1 VPGSEQCTNPSVA
14 SEAGVRSSSAAS
26 QSARGQ
32 MWRITTPPSQ
42 GVTTGTIRTGVGP
55 GAVPRTGHSGVML
68 ASPTDTILLVV
79 YYVLFVFYL
88 FIIGRLV
95 VEVVRGFAR
104 DWRPAGGTAVSLEL
118 MYRVTDPPV
127 KLLKKLIPA
136 IRIGN
141 ISLDLSM
148 MILLIVVY
156 IVMRIIDP
164 RGGT

>member
-1 VPGSEQCTNPSVA
+1 MS
-14 SEAGVRSSSAAS
+14 
-26 QSARGQ
+26 
-32 MWRITTPPSQ
+32 
-42 GVTTGTIRTGVGP
+42 
-55 GAVPRTGHSGVML
+55 
-68 ASPTDTILLVV
+68 ASPTYPILLAV

-104 DWRPAGGTAVSLEL
+104 DWRPAGGAAVGLEM

-127 KLLKKLIPA
+127 NLLKRLIPA

-148 MILLIVVY
+148 MILLLVVY
-156 IVMRIIDP
+156 IVMRVVDP
-164 RGGT
+164 RGF

>member
-1 VPGSEQCTNPSVA
+1 
-14 SEAGVRSSSAAS
+14 
-26 QSARGQ
+26 
-32 MWRITTPPSQ
+32 
-42 GVTTGTIRTGVGP
+42 
-55 GAVPRTGHSGVML
+55 ML
-68 ASPTDTILLVV
+68 ATPTDTILLVV

-127 KLLKKLIPA
+127 KLLKRLIPA
-136 IRIGN
+136 VRIGN
-141 ISLDLSM
+141 VSLDLSM

-156 IVMRIIDP
+156 IVMRVIDP
-164 RGGT
+164 R

>member
-1 VPGSEQCTNPSVA
+1 MST
-14 SEAGVRSSSAAS
+14 
-26 QSARGQ
+26 
-32 MWRITTPPSQ
+32 
-42 GVTTGTIRTGVGP
+42 
-55 GAVPRTGHSGVML
+55 
-68 ASPTDTILLVV
+68 SPTGPILLVV

-104 DWRPAGGTAVSLEL
+104 DWRPAGATAVSLEL

-136 IRIGN
+136 VRIGN

-156 IVMRIIDP
+156 IVMRVIDP
-164 RGGT
+164 RPLGMS

>member
-1 VPGSEQCTNPSVA
+1 MS
-14 SEAGVRSSSAAS
+14 
-26 QSARGQ
+26 
-32 MWRITTPPSQ
+32 
-42 GVTTGTIRTGVGP
+42 
-55 GAVPRTGHSGVML
+55 
-68 ASPTDTILLVV
+68 ASPAYPILLAV

-104 DWRPAGGTAVSLEL
+104 DWRPAGGTAVGLEM

-127 KLLKKLIPA
+127 NLLKRLIPA

-148 MILLIVVY
+148 MILLLVVY
-156 IVMRIIDP
+156 IVMRVVDP
-164 RGGT
+164 RF

>member
-1 VPGSEQCTNPSVA
+1 MS
-14 SEAGVRSSSAAS
+14 
-26 QSARGQ
+26 
-32 MWRITTPPSQ
+32 
-42 GVTTGTIRTGVGP
+42 
-55 GAVPRTGHSGVML
+55 
-68 ASPTDTILLVV
+68 ASPTYPILLVI

-104 DWRPAGGTAVSLEL
+104 EWRPAGGTAVGLEM

-127 KLLKKLIPA
+127 NLLKRLIPA

-148 MILLIVVY
+148 MILLLVVY
-156 IVMRIIDP
+156 IVMRVVDP
-164 RGGT
+164 RGF